1 MGIACMHRNLNNKVL
16 TNHPKLWLSALP
28 QPTQSINKYTRGY
41 SVIVGGFPMT
51 GASRLASLAAAR
63 IGSGITTL
71 IVPDVAFNIYA
82 SQVLSIIVRPFNK
95 FDEFNHHIQD
105 PRIQCFLI
113 GPGLGITEDSEA
125 QVISL
130 LKMQKPIVLDAD
142 AISIFAA
149 KLPLL
154 AKHIKSPCV
163 MTPHEGEFQRLFELS
178 ADRIKSVQSAA
189 KSINAVI
196 VLKGSETIIA
206 APNGNTIINKN
217 APAILATGGSG
228 DVLAG
233 MMTGLISQGMPVFDA
248 AAAAVWIHAEAANQF
263 GLGLIADD
271 LPNMIP
277 AALKALY
284 TNTA

>member
-1 MGIACMHRNLNNKVL
+1 MDRNLKDTTL
-16 TNHPKLWLSALP
+16 TNHPDLWLSTLP
-28 QPTQSINKYTRGY
+28 KLSKNSNKYSRGC
-41 SVIVGGFPMT
+41 SMIIGGFPMT
-51 GASRLASLAAAR
+51 GAARLAALAAAR
-63 IGSGITTL
+63 MGSGITTVM
-71 IVPDVAFNIYA
+71 VPEHGFNIYA
-82 SQVLSIIVRPFNK
+82 SHLLSIMVRAFNNI
-95 FDEFNHHIQD
+95 DEFNQVIQD
-105 PRIQCFLI
+105 ARIRCFLI
-113 GPGLGITEDSEA
+113 GPGLGMHQDLQA

-130 LKMQKPIVLDAD
+130 LKRQKPIVLDAD
-142 AISIFAA
+142 AISIFTA

-178 ADRIKSVQSAA
+178 ADRIKSVQAAA

-196 VLKGSETIIA
+196 VLKGSDTIIA
-206 APNGNTIINKN
+206 APNGSTIINKN

-248 AAAAVWIHAEAANQF
+248 AAAAVWIHAEAAKQF

-277 AALKALY
+277 AVLKVLY
-284 TNTA
+284 KNTA